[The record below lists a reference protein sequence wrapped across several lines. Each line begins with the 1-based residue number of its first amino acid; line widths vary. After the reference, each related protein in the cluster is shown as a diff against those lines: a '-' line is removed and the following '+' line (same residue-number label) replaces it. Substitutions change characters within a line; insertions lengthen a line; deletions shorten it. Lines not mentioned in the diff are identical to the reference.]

1 MEKEYRMYTEMLNLL
16 DQYEENIYSKWCNGL
31 EQSCLTNLNHP
42 LLSRDVS
49 SGLISVN
56 LNPKVTELHVLQ
68 SEKHAV
74 KNH

>member
-16 DQYEENIYSKWCNGL
+16 DQYEENIYSEWCNGL

-56 LNPKVTELHVLQ
+56 LNQKVSELQ
-68 SEKHAV
+68 KCPSI
-74 KNH
+74 